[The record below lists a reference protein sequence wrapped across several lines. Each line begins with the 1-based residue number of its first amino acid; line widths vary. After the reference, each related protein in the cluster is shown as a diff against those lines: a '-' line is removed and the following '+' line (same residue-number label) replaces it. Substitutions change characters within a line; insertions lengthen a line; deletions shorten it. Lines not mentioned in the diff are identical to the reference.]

1 MFAGGGVNRGDRP
14 QIMGEPHLCIKGGA
28 SAITG
33 PRISPT
39 IGLKISPEIK
49 AYIHL
54 QSRFGLCLG
63 LKFV

>member
-14 QIMGEPHLCIKGGA
+14 QIMGEPHLCIKGGT
-28 SAITG
+28 SAIAG

-49 AYIHL
+49 HISISPSAIK
-54 QSRFGLCLG
+54 
-63 LKFV
+63 LKGRQTS